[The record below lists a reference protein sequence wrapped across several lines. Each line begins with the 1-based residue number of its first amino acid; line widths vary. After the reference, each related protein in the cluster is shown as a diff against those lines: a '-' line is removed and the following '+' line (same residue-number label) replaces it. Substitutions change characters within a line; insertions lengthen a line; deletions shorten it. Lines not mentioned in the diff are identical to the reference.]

1 MSGSLSAP
9 DFHIQGALS
18 LRPDGLS
25 GAALGV
31 AGGVLTDA
39 HVGRAVHLDGWELRP
54 GLIDL
59 HGDGFERHL
68 APRRGAMKDLSVGL
82 ASLETELAANGIT
95 TAYLAQFYSWEGGM
109 RGPDFA
115 ARMLSALDGARA
127 RLVTDMRVQLR
138 VESHL
143 IDDYPKIEA
152 LIDQHDIPYVVLN
165 DHVPHAALAR
175 GKRPPRLTGQA
186 LKSGRSPE
194 AHLALLQDL
203 HARSAEVP
211 GAVTALA
218 ARLAARGILTG
229 SHDDEDAA
237 ARRAAQAQGLTISEF
252 PESREAALEAAGQG
266 APIVL
271 GAPNVVRGGSHQGK
285 VSAADLVREGLCS
298 ALASDYHYPAPFQ
311 AAQQLAGDV
320 GVPAAWAL
328 VSSGPAS
335 VLGLADRGQLLAG
348 LRADLVGINPATG
361 RIGLT
366 VTGGRI
372 AYADP
377 QAAAALLAA

>member
-1 MSGSLSAP
+1 MTGSLSAP

-82 ASLETELAANGIT
+82 ASLDAELAANGIT

-115 ARMLSALDGARA
+115 ARMLSALDAARA

-143 IDDYPKIEA
+143 IDDYPEIEA

-211 GAVTALA
+211 GTVTALA

-229 SHDDEDAA
+229 SHDDADAA
-237 ARRAAQAQGLTISEF
+237 ARRDAQAQGLTISEF

>member
-82 ASLETELAANGIT
+82 ASLDAELAANGIT

-115 ARMLSALDGARA
+115 ARMLSALDAARA

-152 LIDQHDIPYVVLN
+152 LIDAHNIAYVVLN

-229 SHDDEDAA
+229 SHDDADAA
-237 ARRAAQAQGLTISEF
+237 ARRAAQTQGLTVSEF
-252 PESREAALEAAGQG
+252 PESREAALEAVGQG